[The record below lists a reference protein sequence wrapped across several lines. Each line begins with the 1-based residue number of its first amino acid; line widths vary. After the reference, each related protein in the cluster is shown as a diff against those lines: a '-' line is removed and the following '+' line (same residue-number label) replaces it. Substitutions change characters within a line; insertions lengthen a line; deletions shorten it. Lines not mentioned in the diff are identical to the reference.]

1 MHEIWGKQINLLLF
15 PLKTS
20 ENDSNHLNSFKIQS
34 KFDAAIIQYHLTDS
48 LFLFASMKD
57 L

>member
-15 PLKTS
+15 PLKSS

-34 KFDAAIIQYHLTDS
+34 KFDAAMIQYHLTDS